1 MHTRTAAAVRGAA
14 EERGSP
20 SRDTDQTRVSSG
32 WAGWSWLALGMP
44 ITAMPRYRTTRP
56 RNCDPTATQSSP
68 ATACPL
74 RCSGS
79 WLSATTAPR
88 HGDRQTHHERPGDD
102 PEPPAPHIRLSFAAI
117 AGPAEITEGVRRLR
131 AACDEVLE

>member
-1 MHTRTAAAVRGAA
+1 
-14 EERGSP
+14 
-20 SRDTDQTRVSSG
+20 
-32 WAGWSWLALGMP
+32 MP
-44 ITAMPRYRTTRP
+44 ITALPRCQTTRP

-68 ATACPL
+68 ATTCPV

-79 WLSATTAPR
+79 WLSATTDGTDEAALVAGALRAGVAVAP
-88 HGDRQTHHERPGDD
+88 GRPYFSA
-102 PEPPAPHIRLSFAAI
+102 EPPAPHIRLSFAAI